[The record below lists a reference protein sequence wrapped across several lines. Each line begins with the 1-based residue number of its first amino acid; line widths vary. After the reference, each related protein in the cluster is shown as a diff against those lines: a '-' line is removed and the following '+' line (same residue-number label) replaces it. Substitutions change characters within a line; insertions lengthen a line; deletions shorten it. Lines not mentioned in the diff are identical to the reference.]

1 MAGTTIDIEGVIDP
15 HTLAVDISSRW
26 TSWNNAR
33 SEKVKEWKELRNY
46 VYATDTRTTSNNK
59 LPWSNSTTTPK
70 LTQIA
75 DNLHANYFAALFPQ
89 KRWFRFE
96 ATDSEGDVKIKRDII
111 QAYMQNKLRQ
121 SDFVNTTSKLINDY
135 IQYGN
140 CFATVDYQRKITE
153 FEDGERVVNYV
164 GPKLVRISPYDICFN
179 PIAAEFA
186 DTPKIIRSILTLG
199 EVQRMIET
207 SPDKDYMEG
216 VFNKMLGNRGAAK
229 GNEIDVNKSEGFVA
243 DGFSNLT
250 DYYESD
256 YVEILTFY
264 GDIYDTDTGKFM
276 NNRVITIVD
285 RSYVLANEE
294 NPSFLGR
301 DPIFHVGWRD
311 RPDNLY
317 SMGPLDNLVGMQYR
331 IDHLENLKA
340 DVFDQIAYPVLK
352 IRGDV
357 EDFDFEPNA
366 RIYLGDEGDV
376 GYLAPDATA
385 LNADFQ
391 IQNLEAKMEM
401 MAGAPRE
408 AMGIRSAGEKTAF
421 EVNQLMTAA
430 GRIFQHKTAHFE
442 RVFLEP
448 ILNAMLEVARR
459 NMDYEDTAKVLNEDT
474 GLYFFT
480 QITRDDL
487 RSNGKI
493 VPMGARHFAERAQ
506 RVQTLTTMFQ
516 IKASDPSVAS
526 HLSGKEFARLLADEL
541 GEPALFGENIA
552 VAEQLETQRVVT
564 DAQVE
569 FEAEQEEMAEQGM
582 QELQAAP
589 EQAPEQATEEA
600 TEEVPEEPVQ

>member
-1 MAGTTIDIEGVIDP
+1 MAGTTIDIESMIDP
-15 HTLAVDISSRW
+15 HSLAVEISNRW
-26 TSWNNAR
+26 SSWNNAR
-33 SEKVKEWKELRNY
+33 AGKIKEWKELRNY
-46 VYATDTRTTSNNK
+46 IYATDTRTTSNNK

-96 ATDSEGDVKIKRDII
+96 AEDADSDTKIKRSII

-121 SDFVNTTSKLINDY
+121 SDFVNTTSKLVNDY

-140 CFATVDYQRKITE
+140 CFATVDFQRKITHY
-153 FEDGERVVNYV
+153 EDGDRIVNYI
-164 GPKLVRISPYDICFN
+164 GPKLIRISPFDICFN
-179 PIAAEFA
+179 PLAADFS
-186 DTPKIIRSILTLG
+186 DTPKIVRSVLTLG
-199 EVQRMIET
+199 EIQRMVENDP
-207 SPDKDYMEG
+207 SKEYMADI
-216 VFNKMLGNRGAAK
+216 FKKMLGNRGSAR

-243 DGFSNLT
+243 DGFASLS

-256 YVEILTFY
+256 YVEVLTFY
-264 GDIYDTDTGKFM
+264 GDIYDHTSGKLL
-276 NNRVITIVD
+276 NNRIITVVD
-285 RSYVLANEE
+285 RAYVLSNEE
-294 NPSFLGR
+294 NPSWLGR

-376 GYLAPDATA
+376 GYLVPDSTA

-391 IQNLEAKMEM
+391 IQNIEAKMEM

-421 EVNQLMTAA
+421 EVGQLMTAA

-448 ILNAMLEVARR
+448 ILNAMLETARR

-480 QITRDDL
+480 QITRDDIKA
-487 RSNGKI
+487 NGKI

-506 RVQTLTTMFQ
+506 RVQNLTTMYQ
-516 IKASDPSVAS
+516 IKASDPTVAA
-526 HLSGKEFARLLADEL
+526 HLSGKEFARLLSEEL
-541 GEPALFGENIA
+541 GEPALFKEN
-552 VAEQLETQRVVT
+552 VSVTEQMETQKVVT
-564 DAQVE
+564 EAQVE
-569 FEAEQEEMAEQGM
+569 FEAEQEEMASQGM
-582 QELQAAP
+582 QELQPAP
-589 EQAPEQATEEA
+589 ETPSEELI
-600 TEEVPEEPVQ
+600 

>member
-1 MAGTTIDIEGVIDP
+1 MAGTTIDIESMIDP
-15 HTLAVDISSRW
+15 HSLAVEIANRW

-46 VYATDTRTTSNNK
+46 IYATDTRTTSNNK

-96 ATDSEGDVKIKRDII
+96 ATDADSDTKIKRSII

-121 SDFVNTTSKLINDY
+121 SDFVNTTSKLVNDY

-140 CFATVDYQRKITE
+140 CFATVDFERKVTE
-153 FEDGERVVNYV
+153 YEDGDRIVNYV
-164 GPKLVRISPYDICFN
+164 GPKVVRISPFDICFN
-179 PIAAEFA
+179 PLAANFS
-186 DTPKIIRSILTLG
+186 DTPKIVRSVLTLG
-199 EVQRMIET
+199 EIQRMVEND
-207 SPDKDYMEG
+207 SSKGYMADI
-216 VFNKMLGNRGAAK
+216 FNKMLGNRGSAR
-229 GNEIDVNKSEGFVA
+229 GNEVDINKSEGFVA
-243 DGFSNLT
+243 DGFASLT

-256 YVEILTFY
+256 YVEVLTFY
-264 GDIYDTDTGKFM
+264 GDIYDKVEGKLL
-276 NNRVITIVD
+276 NNRIITIVD
-285 RSYVLANEE
+285 RAYVLSNEE
-294 NPSFLGR
+294 NPSWLGR

-366 RIYLGDEGDV
+366 RIYLGEEGDV
-376 GYLAPDATA
+376 GYLVPDSTA

-391 IQNLEAKMEM
+391 IQNIEAKMEM

-421 EVNQLMTAA
+421 EVGQLMTAA

-448 ILNAMLEVARR
+448 ILNAMLETARR

-480 QITRDDL
+480 QITRDDIKA
-487 RSNGKI
+487 NGKI

-506 RVQTLTTMFQ
+506 RVQNLTTLYQ
-516 IKASDPSVAS
+516 IKASDPTVAA

-541 GEPALFGENIA
+541 GEPALFKEN
-552 VAEQLETQRVVT
+552 VSVSEQMETQKVAT
-564 DAQVE
+564 EAQIE
-569 FEAEQEEMAEQGM
+569 FEAEQEEMVDRGL
-582 QELQAAP
+582 QELQP
-589 EQAPEQATEEA
+589 
-600 TEEVPEEPVQ
+600 VPEEPLE

>member
-1 MAGTTIDIEGVIDP
+1 MAGTTIDIENIIDP
-15 HTLAVDISSRW
+15 HALAVDISNRW
-26 TSWNNAR
+26 SSWNNSR
-33 SEKVKEWKELRNY
+33 SQKIEEWKELRNY
-46 VYATDTRTTSNNK
+46 IYATDTRTTSNNK

-70 LTQIA
+70 LTQIS

-89 KRWFRFE
+89 KRWMKFE
-96 ATDSEGDVKIKRDII
+96 ANDEEANTKSKRDVI
-111 QAYMQNKLRQ
+111 QAYMETKLRQ
-121 SDFVNTTSKLINDY
+121 SDFINTTSKLINDY

-140 CFATVDYQRKITE
+140 CFATVDYTRKFTD
-153 FEDGERVVNYV
+153 FEDGDRATNYI
-164 GPKLVRISPYDICFN
+164 GPKLIRISPFDICFN
-179 PIAAEFA
+179 PTASEFA
-186 DTPKIIRSILTLG
+186 NTPKIVRSVLTLG
-199 EVQRMIET
+199 EIQRKVEET
-207 SPDKDYMEG
+207 IDNEYMSDI
-216 VFNKMLGNRGAAK
+216 FNKMLGNRGSAK
-229 GNEIDVNKSEGFVA
+229 GNEVDVHKSEGFVA
-243 DGFSNLT
+243 DGFSSIT
-250 DYYESD
+250 DYYESN

-264 GDIYDTDTGKFM
+264 GDIYDASTGEFH
-276 NNRVITIVD
+276 NNRIITIVD
-285 RSYVLANEE
+285 RAYVLSNEE
-294 NPSFLGR
+294 NPSWLGR

-376 GYLAPDATA
+376 GYLVPDSTA

-391 IQNLEAKMEM
+391 IQNIEAKMEM

-448 ILNAMLEVARR
+448 ILNAMLESSRR
-459 NMDYEDTAKVLNEDT
+459 AMDSADVVRVLNEDT
-474 GLYFFT
+474 GLFFFE
-480 QITRDDL
+480 QITREDIQA
-487 RSNGKI
+487 SGKI
-493 VPMGARHFAERAQ
+493 VPIGARHFAERAQ
-506 RVQTLTTMFQ
+506 RVQNITTLYQ

-526 HLSGKEFARLLADEL
+526 HLSGKEFARILADEL
-541 GEPALFGENIA
+541 GEPALFGENVA
-552 VAEQLETQRVVT
+552 VSEQLETQKVVT
-564 DAQVE
+564 EAQVAYE
-569 FEAEQEEMAEQGM
+569 EEQETLSQQG
-582 QELQAAP
+582 L
-589 EQAPEQATEEA
+589 
-600 TEEVPEEPVQ
+600 

>member
-1 MAGTTIDIEGVIDP
+1 MAGTTIDIESMIDP
-15 HTLAVDISSRW
+15 HSLAVEISNRW
-26 TSWNNAR
+26 SSWNNAR
-33 SEKVKEWKELRNY
+33 SPKIEEWKELRNY
-46 VYATDTRTTSNNK
+46 LYATDTRTTSGNK

-75 DNLHANYFAALFPQ
+75 DNLHANYFSALFPQ

-96 ATDSEGDVKIKRDII
+96 ASDADSDTKIKRSVI

-121 SDFVNTTSKLINDY
+121 SDFVNTTSKLVNDY

-140 CFATVDYQRKITE
+140 CFATVDFQRKVTE
-153 FEDGERVVNYV
+153 YEDGDRIVNYV
-164 GPKLVRISPYDICFN
+164 GPKLVRISPFDICFN
-179 PIAAEFA
+179 PLSADFS
-186 DTPKIIRSILTLG
+186 DTPKIVRSVLTLG
-199 EVQRMIET
+199 EVQRMVEADP
-207 SPDKDYMEG
+207 SKGYMADI
-216 VFNKMLGNRGAAK
+216 FNKMLANRGTAR
-229 GNEIDVNKSEGFVA
+229 GNDIDVSKSEGFVA
-243 DGFSNLT
+243 DGFSSLT

-256 YVEILTFY
+256 YVEILSFY
-264 GDIYDTDTGKFM
+264 GDIYDHDTGKLL
-276 NNRVITIVD
+276 NNRIITVVD
-285 RSYVLANEE
+285 RSYVLSNEE
-294 NPSFLGR
+294 NPSWLGR
-301 DPIFHVGWRD
+301 DAIFHVGWRD

-376 GYLAPDATA
+376 GYLAPDTTA

-391 IQNLEAKMEM
+391 IREIEAKMEM

-421 EVNQLMTAA
+421 EVGQLASAA

-448 ILNAMLEVARR
+448 ILNAMLETARR

-480 QITRDDL
+480 QITRDDIKA
-487 RSNGKI
+487 NGKI

-506 RVQTLTTMFQ
+506 RVQNITQLYQ
-516 IKASDPSVAS
+516 IKASDPSVAA

-541 GEPALFGENIA
+541 GEPAIFKEN
-552 VAEQLETQRVVT
+552 VSVTEQMETQKVAME
-564 DAQVE
+564 AQVE
-569 FEAEQEEMAEQGM
+569 FEAEQEELAEQGM
-582 QELQAAP
+582 QELEPAAP
-589 EQAPEQATEEA
+589 Q
-600 TEEVPEEPVQ
+600 EPLE